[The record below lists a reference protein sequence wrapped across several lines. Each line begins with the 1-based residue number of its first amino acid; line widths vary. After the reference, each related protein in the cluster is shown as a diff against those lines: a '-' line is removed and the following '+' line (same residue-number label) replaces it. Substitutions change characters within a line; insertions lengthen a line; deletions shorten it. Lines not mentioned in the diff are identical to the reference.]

1 MDIDYAEFIK
11 IISRYTKVSPTA
23 RLVLIS
29 LLPHIIRANDK
40 GQLVVPIVAKVMAKN
55 LGMTPKN
62 FSNIMTGWEK
72 FGVVERFLNPNQVV
86 YLINPNTLKEE
97 CSVC

>member
-11 IISRYTKVSPTA
+11 DISRYTKVSPTA

-29 LLPHIIRANDK
+29 LLPHTIRANDK
-40 GQLVVPIVAKVMAKN
+40 GQLVVPIVAKVMAKS

-62 FSNIMTGWEK
+62 FSNIMTEWEK
-72 FGVVERFLNPNQVV
+72 FGVVERFLNPNQVI
-86 YLINPNTLKEE
+86 YLINPAALKEE
-97 CSVC
+97 YNVC